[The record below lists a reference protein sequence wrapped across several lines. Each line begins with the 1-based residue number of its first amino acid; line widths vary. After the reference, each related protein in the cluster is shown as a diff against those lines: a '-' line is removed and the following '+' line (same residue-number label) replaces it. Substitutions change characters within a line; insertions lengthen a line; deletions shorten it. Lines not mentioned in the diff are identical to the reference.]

1 MITLYPVFLLVAATT
16 VLSPGP
22 GVVMTLTNALR
33 HGFRGTFG
41 GILGISAGAFAV
53 ATLFATGLGVLLATS
68 AAAFTVMKYVGATYL
83 VYLGV
88 RLWRS
93 PAVPIVP
100 GPAAPTGFGRRF
112 LEGLSLQLTNPK
124 AIFFFLWVFPQFL
137 DHTRPMAPQFAVLV
151 LTYSSLVVL
160 IHSGY
165 ALSAQR
171 ARSWLGSR
179 ARRPDD
185 ESRRRGD
192 VRVLR
197 RGAGDGGVGKC
208 GRAVRPPLYR
218 HTAHRPTALP
228 PPGQLHLRP
237 GIHIASVVPER

>member
-53 ATLFATGLGVLLATS
+53 ATLSATGLGVLLATS
-68 AAAFTVMKYVGATYL
+68 AAAFTVMKYVGAAYL
-83 VYLGV
+83 MYLGV

-93 PAVPIVP
+93 PATPIVA
-100 GPAAPTGFGRRF
+100 GPVAPTGFGRRF
-112 LEGLSLQLTNPK
+112 VEGLSLQLTNPK
-124 AIFFFLWVFPQFL
+124 AIFFFLSVFPQFL
-137 DHTRPMAPQFAVLV
+137 DHARPMVPQFAVLV
-151 LTYSSLVVL
+151 LTYSTLVVL

-171 ARSWLGSR
+171 ARSWLGSER
-179 ARRPDD
+179 GGRTMNRVGGATFVFFGAALATARR
-185 ESRRRGD
+185 
-192 VRVLR
+192 
-197 RGAGDGGVGKC
+197 
-208 GRAVRPPLYR
+208 
-218 HTAHRPTALP
+218 
-228 PPGQLHLRP
+228 
-237 GIHIASVVPER
+237 

>member
-53 ATLFATGLGVLLATS
+53 ATLSATGLGVLLATS

-93 PAVPIVP
+93 PAVPIVARTRRAHRLRP
-100 GPAAPTGFGRRF
+100 ALPGGVVAAAHQPEGHLLLSLGLPPVPRPRPPHGPAVRGARPD
-112 LEGLSLQLTNPK
+112 LQLARGADPLRLCPER
-124 AIFFFLWVFPQFL
+124 A
-137 DHTRPMAPQFAVLV
+137 TRPELAGL
-151 LTYSSLVVL
+151 
-160 IHSGY
+160 
-165 ALSAQR
+165 
-171 ARSWLGSR
+171 R

-197 RGAGDGGVGKC
+197 RGAGDGEAVS
-208 GRAVRPPLYR
+208 GRRARR
-218 HTAHRPTALP
+218 AAT
-228 PPGQLHLRP
+228 QWLRRL
-237 GIHIASVVPER
+237 ATSVP